1 MNIKQIIVCLSF
13 ATFTTS
19 IISAEAHAS
28 EYMTVCASSISDAK
42 QIAWDKTGQ
51 SWGYESSGGVCGY
64 VDGHSLYYYTMY
76 R

>member
-1 MNIKQIIVCLSF
+1 MKTKQRIAYLVCS
-13 ATFTTS
+13 TFIALT
-19 IISAEAHAS
+19 ISAEANAS

-42 QIAWDKTGQ
+42 QIAWDQTGQ

-64 VDGHSLYYYTMY
+64 AGGYSLYYYTMY